1 MVLSS
6 FGVIFLGLAITT
18 IIIEGL
24 AYKFG
29 ETHPTGMFLIVVGL
43 VGGVV
48 LFGAG
53 QMMGRRGRAES
64 R

>member
-6 FGVIFLGLAITT
+6 FGMIFLALATTT

-29 ETHPTGMFLIVVGL
+29 DTHPTGMLLIVVGL
-43 VGGVV
+43 VGGVA

-53 QMMGRRGRAES
+53 QMMGRNRR
-64 R
+64 

>member
-6 FGVIFLGLAITT
+6 FGMIFLALAVTSM
-18 IIIEGL
+18 IIEGL
-24 AYKFG
+24 AWKFG
-29 ETHPTGMFLIVVGL
+29 ETHPAGMFLIVVGL

-53 QMMGRRGRAES
+53 QMMGKRQ
-64 R
+64 